1 MAALDTSTGAL
12 LWSYATG
19 GMVGSSPALSA
30 AGTELFVGCEDG
42 YLYSLAIPP
51 REPARADGP

>member
-12 LWSYATG
+12 LWNYATG

-30 AGTELFVGCEDG
+30 EGTELFVGCEDG

-51 REPARADGP
+51 R